1 MPVGS
6 SSTIP
11 VTLVY
16 TLKPTSP
23 FWAHR
28 IKPSTILR
36 VPSMY
41 ISASSTPSSGG
52 DMVPTRFRNLLA
64 CMNNDKKEGE
74 RVIHT
79 NLEEHFVNSTVL
91 SSLYTPY
98 RSVYIYRS
106 TPSQNAYLISYT
118 GAVVTALHP
127 SRNSEPSTNNFLC
140 IPATGSVGRSGCWQ

>member
-6 SSTIP
+6 SSRIA

-23 FWAHR
+23 FSAHR
-28 IKPSTILR
+28 IKPFTILR

-52 DMVPTRFRNLLA
+52 DMVPTRFRNRLA
-64 CMNNDKKEGE
+64 CKNNNKRNV
-74 RVIHT
+74 RVQFIQTKMELHT
-79 NLEEHFVNSTVL
+79 
-91 SSLYTPY
+91 SLTPY
-98 RSVYIYRS
+98 RTIYINRY

-118 GAVVTALHP
+118 GAVVTALHT
-127 SRNSEPSTNNFLC
+127 SRNSESSTNYLLGIF
-140 IPATGSVGRSGCWQ
+140 AGSIGRSGRWQ